1 MLFVSD
7 SLFLA
12 KGCLSS
18 LIYCRNSFVKVS
30 HRLLCDVAGGRQ
42 ERHSVRY
49 LRLSGRHAEQS
60 CRLLRVLPV
69 EHHWDLQVSPGH
81 RPSLSGEHVSL
92 TALTSGL
99 AASHQVP
106 VLHAGLHWQRVET
119 VNMAEIQHLDPSVP
133 TGGCGWRLVTSLSC
147 VHKKKWWNKQNFTTV
162 VSGCWQCFVLCM
174 LPAVAVIQSLPIFDE
189 TRLFSLPLPAV
200 LGHSLSFSYTLQVYL
215 VLMFLGE
222 ASANTRNTLVSDS
235 SSLSAKTT
243 KYNHITTAGNDN
255 IKGYF
260 LITFRLLA
268 DLFFMVCCC
277 LFLKNLQLFYL
288 P

>member
-1 MLFVSD
+1 
-7 SLFLA
+7 
-12 KGCLSS
+12 
-18 LIYCRNSFVKVS
+18 
-30 HRLLCDVAGGRQ
+30 
-42 ERHSVRY
+42 
-49 LRLSGRHAEQS
+49 
-60 CRLLRVLPV
+60 
-69 EHHWDLQVSPGH
+69 
-81 RPSLSGEHVSL
+81 
-92 TALTSGL
+92 
-99 AASHQVP
+99 
-106 VLHAGLHWQRVET
+106 
-119 VNMAEIQHLDPSVP
+119 
-133 TGGCGWRLVTSLSC
+133 
-147 VHKKKWWNKQNFTTV
+147 
-162 VSGCWQCFVLCM
+162 M